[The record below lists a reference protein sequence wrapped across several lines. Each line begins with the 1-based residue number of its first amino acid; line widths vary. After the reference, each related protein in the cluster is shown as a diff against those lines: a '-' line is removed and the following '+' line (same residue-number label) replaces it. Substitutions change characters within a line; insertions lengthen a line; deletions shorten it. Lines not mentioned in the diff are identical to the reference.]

1 MSLNTKQK
9 ETNPPLKSVITYV
22 KKFYVY
28 SADWRKKVEVDQ
40 QQSFDDTVFEA
51 ATRAVEWALKTGK
64 AIGILVHL
72 QDFNNTESDFVV
84 VSYKVLANAGY
95 HSLAEEQRKSVKEE
109 FGVDLAEEPLGKLIS
124 KLQKASLR
132 KAYCISKYFE
142 IQIENR
148 VSKVPIMCFQLGLFE
163 SKEEAQLKCKELN
176 NANSAKEKLFV
187 VKKLTYNESP

>member
-1 MSLNTKQK
+1 M
-9 ETNPPLKSVITYV
+9 
-22 KKFYVY
+22 KKFYAY
-28 SADWRKKVEVDQ
+28 SADWRKKVEVEQ
-40 QQSFDDTVFEA
+40 QQSFEDTVFEA
-51 ATRAVEWALKTGK
+51 ATRAVEWALKNGK

-109 FGVDLAEEPLGKLIS
+109 FNIDLAEEPLGKLIS
-124 KLQKASLR
+124 KLQKASIR
-132 KAYCISKYFE
+132 KAYCIAKYFE
-142 IQIENR
+142 VQIENR
-148 VSKVPIMCFQLGLFE
+148 VSKVPIMCFQLGLFG

-176 NANSAKEKLFV
+176 NANSTKEKLFV